1 MSATAPKKVL
11 VIFGTRPEAIKL
23 APVIR
28 ALEGEPSLFSVVN
41 CVTGQHREILDE
53 MLRTF
58 DIQPHV
64 DLELMQPRQTLP
76 DLTARAMTRISETL
90 TQVRPDFVLVQ
101 GDTTTAMTA
110 ALASFYAK
118 IPVGHVEA
126 GLRTTDRFNPF
137 PEEIN
142 RRIIGTVADLHFA
155 PTRSA
160 ARALLAEGVRPETV
174 FTTGNTVIDALLMTA
189 ARLEGGKTARRFGTR
204 PKYILVTSHRRESFG
219 APIRRTCEA
228 LRQIVARHR
237 DVGIVFP
244 VHPNPEI
251 RGPVRE
257 LLQNVDGVQLVDP
270 LSYLDLVACLNGA
283 HLVVT
288 DSGGIQEE
296 APALRKPVIVVRET
310 TERPEA
316 VEAGV
321 AKLVGTDVARI
332 VSAVDELLTV
342 PEAYARMARGT
353 DAFGDGHASARIVR
367 TLEAHLFAARRD
379 RRDVE
384 ARP

>member
-1 MSATAPKKVL
+1 MSATAPGKVL

-23 APVIR
+23 APVIQ
-28 ALEGEPSLFSVVN
+28 ALERETEKFAVVN

-58 DIQPHV
+58 GIRPHI
-64 DLELMQPRQTLP
+64 DLELMQPRQALP
-76 DLTARAMTRISETL
+76 DLTARAMTRLSATL
-90 TQVRPDFVLVQ
+90 AQERPDFVLVQ

-174 FTTGNTVIDALLMTA
+174 FMTGNTVIDALLMTA
-189 ARLEGGKTARRFGTR
+189 ARLEDGKPRRFGTR
-204 PKYILVTSHRRESFG
+204 QKYILVTSHRRESFG

-228 LRQIVARHR
+228 LRQIAAKHA

-257 LLQNVDGVQLVDP
+257 LLQNVDGVQLVEP
-270 LSYLDLVACLNGA
+270 LSYLDLVACLRGA
-283 HLVVT
+283 HLVLT
-288 DSGGIQEE
+288 DSGGLQEE
-296 APALRKPVIVVRET
+296 APALRKPVVVVRET

-321 AKLVGTDVARI
+321 ARLVGTDVERI
-332 VSAVDELLTV
+332 VSTVDELLTV
-342 PEAYARMARGT
+342 PELYTRMACGT
-353 DAFGDGHASARIVR
+353 DAFGDGHAAARIVKA
-367 TLEAHLFAARRD
+367 LDAHLYGGPRERR
-379 RRDVE
+379 E
-384 ARP
+384 LESRP

>member
-28 ALEGEPSLFSVVN
+28 ALEGEPERFSVVN

-58 DIQPHV
+58 EIRPHI
-64 DLELMQPRQTLP
+64 DLELMQPRQTLA
-76 DLTARAMTRISETL
+76 DLTARAMTRISEAL
-90 TQVRPDFVLVQ
+90 AQVRPDFTLVQ

-110 ALASFYAK
+110 ALASFYAR

-174 FTTGNTVIDALLMTA
+174 FTTGNTVIDALLMTS
-189 ARLEGGKTARRFGTR
+189 ARLGDGKARKFGTR
-204 PKYILVTSHRRESFG
+204 EKYILVTSHRRESFG

-228 LRQIVARHR
+228 LRQIVARHP

-270 LSYLDLVACLNGA
+270 LSYVDLVACLRGA

-296 APALRKPVIVVRET
+296 APALRKPVVVVRET

-321 AKLVGTDVARI
+321 ARLVGTDVEKI
-332 VSAVDELLTV
+332 VSAVGELLTV

-353 DAFGDGHASARIVR
+353 DAFGDGHASARIVK
-367 TLEAHLFAARRD
+367 TLETHLFGGPRD
-379 RRDVE
+379 RREVE